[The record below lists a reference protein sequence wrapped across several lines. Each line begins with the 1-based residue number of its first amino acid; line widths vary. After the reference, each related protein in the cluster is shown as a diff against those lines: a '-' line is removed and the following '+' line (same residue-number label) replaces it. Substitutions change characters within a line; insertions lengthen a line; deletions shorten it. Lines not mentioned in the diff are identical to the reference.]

1 MFVQARPCILSR
13 LPSSRWTEC
22 AKWWTLRPQE
32 APTRASTWSRL
43 RPELLAFL
51 VALAFAVVAVA
62 SVALSERGALLFY
75 DGDSV
80 LLELVHRSIVAGEAP
95 HWAMSAVLFMFPEI
109 PTYLLLRAAIPAPE
123 GAVMVNGVLTLSIL
137 YLLLRLIAARLTP
150 VSANARWAALVGSG
164 LFALCVALETG
175 FDRESFQLASLLIF
189 PTYYYGT
196 VLVFFGVLGLTLRLL
211 RSEARRVPIVVA
223 IVVLTTLAIAS
234 NALYALWGAAPI
246 VAGALI
252 ASLLKRLPWRDAVL
266 LTGPTI
272 VGLAVGFIARIPLG
286 VFASPAALPYNHPGR
301 ELAAAIYYPK
311 EAASL
316 LLEGRRGVVEFL
328 LLAILLAAAVLALVV
343 VLRHR
348 DLGPATVITALIG
361 VGMPIGIYLFNVAAG
376 TESTRYLQ
384 PFYWAPL
391 LSVLVLVTRF
401 LERRPSL
408 GRSPRRWFAPAVAAV
423 AAVAVVVPAVALVNR
438 ATLPYQ
444 RADCLEE
451 WVAGRDITGLGQFW
465 ESRDLAA
472 YGSPDVDLLQVQPN
486 QHAFP
491 WLVNLAHFYDAEPTY
506 VVGSPAWAASV
517 EDELGAPADRIECAD
532 YTILDYAGTDVT
544 DVLHERAVL
553 GARATAMQQ
562 GLIAA
567 ER

>member
-1 MFVQARPCILSR
+1 MDGACENVDGATP
-13 LPSSRWTEC
+13 
-22 AKWWTLRPQE
+22 E
-32 APTRASTWSRL
+32 ASTRVSTWSRL
-43 RPELLAFL
+43 RPELLALL

-62 SVALSERGALLFY
+62 SVVFSERGALLFY

-80 LLELVHRSIVAGEAP
+80 LLELVHRSIVAGEEP
-95 HWAMSAVLFMFPEI
+95 HWAMSAVLFLFPEI
-109 PTYLLLRAAIPAPE
+109 PTYLLLRAAIPVPE
-123 GAVMVNGVLTLSIL
+123 GAVMANGVLTLTVL

-150 VSANARWAALVGSG
+150 VSAHARWAALVGSS
-164 LFALCVALETG
+164 LFALCVSLETG
-175 FDRESFQLASLLIF
+175 ADRETFQLASLLIF
-189 PTYYYGT
+189 PTYYYGA
-196 VLVFFGVLGLTLRLL
+196 VLVFFGVLGLTLGLL
-211 RSEARRVPIVVA
+211 RSRARRVPLIAA
-223 IVVLTTLAIAS
+223 IVVLTALATAS

-252 ASLLKRLPWRDAVL
+252 ASLLKRLAWRDAVL
-266 LTGPTI
+266 LAGPTLA
-272 VGLAVGFIARIPLG
+272 GLAVGMIARIPLG

-301 ELAAAIYYPK
+301 ELAAAWYYPR

-316 LLEGRRGVVEFL
+316 LLQGRRGAVEFL
-328 LLAILLAAAVLALVV
+328 LLAVLLAAAVFALIV
-343 VLRHR
+343 VLRR
-348 DLGPATVITALIG
+348 RELGPATVIAALIG
-361 VGMPIGIYLFNVAAG
+361 VGMPVGIYLFNVAAG

-384 PFYWAPL
+384 PFYFAPL
-391 LSVLVLVTRF
+391 LSVLVLVIRF

-408 GRSPRRWFAPAVAAV
+408 AERPRRWLAPLVAGV

-438 ATLPYQ
+438 ANQPYQ
-444 RADCLEE
+444 RAECLEQ
-451 WVAGRDITGLGQFW
+451 WIAGRDITGLGQFW

-472 YGSPDVDLLQVQPN
+472 YGSPEVDLLQVQPN
-486 QHAFP
+486 QNAFP

-517 EDELGAPADRIECAD
+517 EDELGAPAERIECAD

-553 GARATAMQQ
+553 GARGTAVEQ